1 MPTSRGI
8 LVVGACPSQQE
19 VSTTTSRRNAREMK
33 YSATQIAL
41 VSLSRRRVLALQ
53 ASVSAHVDASV
64 SLTAPLTVRMSARR
78 MAMKSQYGV
87 SWVSDSANGNA
98 SVSLLAL
105 LGAGN
110 ECEASA
116 DETNRQRLRLLARAL
131 DAGNECEA
139 NGGDL
144 VVPTGR

>member
-1 MPTSRGI
+1 
-8 LVVGACPSQQE
+8 
-19 VSTTTSRRNAREMK
+19 
-33 YSATQIAL
+33 
-41 VSLSRRRVLALQ
+41 
-53 ASVSAHVDASV
+53 
-64 SLTAPLTVRMSARR
+64 
-78 MAMKSQYGV
+78 MKSLYVV

-98 SVSLLAL
+98 SVPLLAF

-131 DAGNECEA
+131 DAGHDCEA

-144 VVPTGR
+144 VVRCIPGLRSIPIGFTPTL